1 MRLNEPPPPPQGDIM
16 ERIITEVGEMGRYQ
30 RWLFVSMMP
39 FGLFFIFAYT
49 VQMFIAATPQEHWC
63 KVPELQHLDLDLR
76 RNLSI
81 PGAVDGPDW
90 NRCEVY
96 DANWTQVLQ
105 TMMPPV
111 GSPTVPCRHGWEFLY
126 NDIPYTTVVSERG
139 WVCENAGIAPFAQ
152 TMFFVGSLVGCAF
165 FGWVGDKYGRVP
177 ALIGANLIGCFG
189 GVLTLF
195 TSGVWDFTIAR
206 FIVGLCIDSCA
217 IMIYIIVIEYVGSRH
232 RTWISNI
239 SIAVYCGGG
248 ALLMVGLALWLLDW
262 RHLVL
267 ATSLPM
273 LFVLVTPLYLP
284 ESARWLASKGKVNKA
299 VNMLKKF
306 EKVNRRGIPD
316 DLMAEFIVVASQK
329 STVDESLRAV
339 VASKP
344 LRNSLLV
351 LIAVTMVGNLGIDA
365 ILRMSESIGT
375 NFFLTFTL
383 SSASEIPALVLVT
396 LVLDKWGRRSLI
408 SGTMAVA
415 GILAL
420 FTAFT
425 SKGVTQMVLA
435 VAMRFAVNMA
445 IGAQLQM
452 VAELIPTGAR
462 ASGNAL
468 VHLTVY
474 VAAMFSPYV
483 VYSQRLWMPLPLLI
497 IGLLC
502 LGAGALSL
510 LLPETKGQP
519 MPQTIADAEKLIRD
533 GMLWQKKKPDLD
545 QNERLNEEFRKMSM
559 SVTSLHRM

>member
-1 MRLNEPPPPPQGDIM
+1 
-16 ERIITEVGEMGRYQ
+16 
-30 RWLFVSMMP
+30 
-39 FGLFFIFAYT
+39 
-49 VQMFIAATPQEHWC
+49 
-63 KVPELQHLDLDLR
+63 
-76 RNLSI
+76 
-81 PGAVDGPDW
+81 
-90 NRCEVY
+90 
-96 DANWTQVLQ
+96 
-105 TMMPPV
+105 
-111 GSPTVPCRHGWEFLY
+111 
-126 NDIPYTTVVSERG
+126 
-139 WVCENAGIAPFAQ
+139 
-152 TMFFVGSLVGCAF
+152 
-165 FGWVGDKYGRVP
+165 
-177 ALIGANLIGCFG
+177 
-189 GVLTLF
+189 
-195 TSGVWDFTIAR
+195 
-206 FIVGLCIDSCA
+206 
-217 IMIYIIVIEYVGSRH
+217 
-232 RTWISNI
+232 
-239 SIAVYCGGG
+239 
-248 ALLMVGLALWLLDW
+248 
-262 RHLVL
+262 
-267 ATSLPM
+267 
-273 LFVLVTPLYLP
+273 
-284 ESARWLASKGKVNKA
+284 
-299 VNMLKKF
+299 
-306 EKVNRRGIPD
+306 
-316 DLMAEFIVVASQK
+316 
-329 STVDESLRAV
+329 
-339 VASKP
+339 
-344 LRNSLLV
+344 
-351 LIAVTMVGNLGIDA
+351 MVGNLGIDA

-483 VYSQRLWMPLPLLI
+483 VYSQRLWLPLPLLI
-497 IGLLC
+497 IGLIC